1 MKLSFGTIE
10 GIYLEDHNKE
20 LHDIRDLEP
29 EDYITFLKHLQVLK
43 IAHDVLLAGTKL
55 QSLVKKEQPM
65 ETKDDGYG
73 IFLSP
78 CRDCYKRS
86 FSTVVG
92 NKGRYCSEG
101 IWDSRGTDK
110 DGGKNL
116 RGKCDKQFVIE
127 DA

>member
-1 MKLSFGTIE
+1 MSGEQKQE
-10 GIYLEDHNKE
+10 IYAKARGKIGE
-20 LHDIRDLEP
+20 IR
-29 EDYITFLKHLQVLK
+29 INFKQ
-43 IAHDVLLAGTKL
+43 
-55 QSLVKKEQPM
+55 KEQPM

-78 CRDCYKRS
+78 CYDCYKRS

-92 NKGRYCSEG
+92 NKGLYCLEG
-101 IWDSRGTDK
+101 IWDSRGMDKDKRGMNK
-110 DGGKNL
+110 DGGENL